1 MSTHDIFPI
10 WIFFQASEAV
20 NMQES
25 MMPAT
30 VNVPPMIAQIW
41 PRQSQY
47 IYIIRG
53 RETEREQESYKH
65 RERDSQ

>member
-1 MSTHDIFPI
+1 MDVSTAHDIFPI

-30 VNVPPMIAQIW
+30 VNVPPMIAQI
-41 PRQSQY
+41 
-47 IYIIRG
+47 
-53 RETEREQESYKH
+53 
-65 RERDSQ
+65 